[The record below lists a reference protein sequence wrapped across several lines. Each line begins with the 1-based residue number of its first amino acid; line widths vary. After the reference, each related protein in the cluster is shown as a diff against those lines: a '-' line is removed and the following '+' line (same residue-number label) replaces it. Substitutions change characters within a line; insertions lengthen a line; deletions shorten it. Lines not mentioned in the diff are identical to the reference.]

1 MNILD
6 FIPYGKENAITR
18 RELVRLTGLDDR
30 LIRKEVKRLLK
41 EGVPILSSSHCC
53 GYWLSDDLDEWEAY
67 IKETDKRRES
77 LYFTTLEL
85 RKKFY
90 ERKGVKV
97 TVVKEH
103 IRRIS

>member
-6 FIPYGKENAITR
+6 YIPYGKENAITR
-18 RELVRLTGLDDR
+18 QELAMRTGIDDR
-30 LIRKEVKRLLK
+30 LLRKEIKRLTK
-41 EGVPILSSSHCC
+41 EGVPILSSSHYK

-85 RKKFY
+85 RKEFY
-90 ERKGVKV
+90 RRKGIKV